1 MIAVPVVAHGIGTRG
16 DLPLPVWLFAY
27 GAGIAV
33 VLTFATLRLL
43 WTRPVLDDA
52 APGSPAPGWTGP
64 ALRWLAVAARAF
76 GLAAF
81 LLVLVAAALGSEE
94 TTENLAPVAVY
105 VLFWVGLQLVSPVLG
120 DVWRVLSPWDT
131 LALLAERV
139 RGRGAEATATPAPEA
154 SCWPAAA
161 GLAAFSWLELCYHDP
176 ASPRVLALA
185 IAAYT
190 AAMLLGVARGG
201 RAWLR
206 TGDGFGVWFGLLAA
220 LSPLHVEGGGVH
232 ADGRRRGTSTGSTP
246 RLRLRWP
253 AAGLADVLVRPGTV
267 AVVLVVLGATTF
279 DGVTRTAWWADLAGT
294 RSGWE
299 LTAVATVGLAW
310 VVGVVALAYVGA
322 MRAGAALTGRPREAL
337 IRPFAHSLVPI
348 ALAYAV
354 AHYFSLV
361 VFEGQGALALLSD
374 PLGRGW
380 DLFGT
385 ASWSIDY
392 RAVSPSTIAWV
403 QAGAIVVGHAVGVAV
418 AHDRAVALFD
428 RRQADRSQRPL
439 VGVMVAYT
447 VGGLALLLGA

>member
-81 LLVLVAAALGSEE
+81 LLVLVAAAFGSEE

-190 AAMLLGVARGG
+190 AAMLLGAARGG